1 MFVAFNCMCKTVLAV
16 YCVQNFYEYVES
28 DMEMREL
35 TFKLNKETK
44 NTVRFS
50 EVVADEETPVVGEL
64 YVQKS
69 ALGSDRPK
77 ELHVVIGVAVTN

>member
-1 MFVAFNCMCKTVLAV
+1 
-16 YCVQNFYEYVES
+16 
-28 DMEMREL
+28 MEMREL

-50 EVVADEETPVVGEL
+50 EVVAGDSTPVVGEL

-69 ALGSDRPK
+69 ALGNDRPK
-77 ELHVVIGVAVTN
+77 VLSVTIGVAVTN